1 MTISPKQ
8 LDLKGAYIQDV
19 YAALEDELFEMLIK
33 SLKSKTFTE
42 ISNDTVF
49 QWQLEKMQQLN
60 MMNFSTITNLA
71 KKASEI
77 TEKELRNLITNQG
90 YDLLKE
96 SNKEFAI
103 LMGVDV
109 KEWSQLDQILNQ
121 YFDSQWR
128 ELENFVNQSLISTN
142 YQINSFSQA
151 YTNVLNNVTAKVLTG
166 MITPHQ
172 AFKSAIY
179 ETVGKGM
186 MTSFVDK
193 GGREWSLER
202 YVRTVIKTTTHHIYN
217 DLRVDR
223 GKQYGIVTALMSSK
237 AAARDACSHIQG
249 GWVLTVP
256 TKEAPLEFQHIK
268 SIYDYGYGKP
278 EGTQGIQCNHRL
290 YAAVPGVNTNNMP
303 KPPSPETAQENAK
316 IVAKQRR
323 MEVAIRQA
331 KKSLNAA
338 KMLDDEED
346 VEHFGRL
353 IRTRQAGLRQLI
365 QDNKELLHRDYG
377 REAVYS

>member
-42 ISNDTVF
+42 LSNDTVF

-96 SNKEFAI
+96 SNKEFAN
-103 LMGVDV
+103 LMGIDV

-166 MITPHQ
+166 VCQVSCRI
-172 AFKSAIY
+172 
-179 ETVGKGM
+179 
-186 MTSFVDK
+186 
-193 GGREWSLER
+193 
-202 YVRTVIKTTTHHIYN
+202 
-217 DLRVDR
+217 
-223 GKQYGIVTALMSSK
+223 
-237 AAARDACSHIQG
+237 
-249 GWVLTVP
+249 
-256 TKEAPLEFQHIK
+256 
-268 SIYDYGYGKP
+268 
-278 EGTQGIQCNHRL
+278 
-290 YAAVPGVNTNNMP
+290 
-303 KPPSPETAQENAK
+303 
-316 IVAKQRR
+316 
-323 MEVAIRQA
+323 
-331 KKSLNAA
+331 
-338 KMLDDEED
+338 
-346 VEHFGRL
+346 
-353 IRTRQAGLRQLI
+353 
-365 QDNKELLHRDYG
+365 
-377 REAVYS
+377 